1 MSSESSRNV
10 CRCVLI
16 DVLTRVLGALGL
28 WPIEIIMQLRIYA
41 LFNRAN
47 TVAVLNAVLFV
58 ASIVSFCA
66 ILVHNAKELADKI
79 SFAKALPISSC
90 PIVHVELEWVQ
101 WVPRQYTRTI
111 DPLNPIHCYRI
122 SDSV

>member
-1 MSSESSRNV
+1 
-10 CRCVLI
+10 
-16 DVLTRVLGALGL
+16 
-28 WPIEIIMQLRIYA
+28 MQLRIYA

-79 SFAKALPISSC
+79 SFAKALPIPSC
-90 PIVHVELEWVQ
+90 PIVHVELELAQ

-111 DPLNPIHCYRI
+111 DPLNPIHRSRI